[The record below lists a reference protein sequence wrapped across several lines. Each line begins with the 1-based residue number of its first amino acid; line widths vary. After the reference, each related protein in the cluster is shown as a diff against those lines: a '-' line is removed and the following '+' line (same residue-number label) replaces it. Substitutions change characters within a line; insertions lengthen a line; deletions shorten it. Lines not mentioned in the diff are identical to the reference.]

1 MPLTWNATTVP
12 EANRAHDLF
21 QSAIWNSIAIGIG
34 NLTEL
39 TLQEA
44 MVRTRL
50 LETWNGPYAHDS
62 EGKPIYLWEVLPLF
76 VGLKT
81 NVSYESKTKWL
92 GYRHKLWMEDVR
104 DVLRQTTEATV

>member
-12 EANRAHDLF
+12 AANRRDKMF

-34 NLTEL
+34 DLSEKTYA
-39 TLQEA
+39 EA
-44 MVRTRL
+44 VVRTRL
-50 LETWNGPYAHDS
+50 VESYHGAYLHEADGT
-62 EGKPIYLWEVLPLF
+62 PIYLWPKLHLF

-92 GYRHKLWMEDVR
+92 GHRYKLWMDDAR
-104 DVLRQTTEATV
+104 NAKLSTEEN